1 MEIKEDNRC
10 EKSLQKIN
18 VFCHL
23 TDTYHIRYCSR
34 HWDIIMKKGFFGGD
48 DYFLWND
55 LRQVNRILLD
65 SEKGK
70 IKTGC

>member
-1 MEIKEDNRC
+1 MEIREDNRC

-23 TDTYHIRYCSR
+23 TNTYHIRYCLR

-48 DYFLWND
+48 ETLSGVS
-55 LRQVNRILLD
+55 L
-65 SEKGK
+65 
-70 IKTGC
+70 